1 MSNALEVKGLT
12 KHFSGFTL
20 RDVNITLPTGCI
32 MGFIGENGAG
42 KSSTLRLI
50 LGLLRPDGG
59 SIEILGKTG
68 FANDRAL
75 KEHVGVVMDEC
86 GFPENLMLSDVNAI
100 LRRCYRTWDER
111 RFRSLAAY
119 FQLPDRKRI
128 KAFSRGMKM
137 KLSIVAALSH
147 DSRLLILDEATSGL
161 DPIVR
166 DELLDIL
173 LDFIQ
178 DETHSILISSHILSD
193 LEKICDYI
201 TFIHQGRIL
210 FSSAKDELLSQY
222 AIAKGS
228 ANVIARLNPS
238 AIVGVRRGAFGTE
251 ALVRRAAMPANIVSD
266 PATLE
271 EIMLYYVKEA
281 R

>member
-12 KHFSGFTL
+12 KFFPGFAL
-20 RDVNITLPTGCI
+20 KDVSITLPTGCI

-42 KSSTLRLI
+42 KSTALRLI
-50 LGLLRPDGG
+50 LGLLRPDTG
-59 SIEILGKTG
+59 SIQVLGKTD

-75 KEHVGVVMDEC
+75 KEHIGVVMDEC
-86 GFPENLMLSDVNAI
+86 GFPENLTLSDINAI

-111 RFRSLAAY
+111 RFRSFATR
-119 FQLPDRKRI
+119 FQLPERKSI
-128 KAFSRGMKM
+128 KTFSRGMKM
-137 KLSIVAALSH
+137 KLSIAAALSH

-166 DELLDIL
+166 DEILDVF

-178 DETHSILISSHILSD
+178 DETHSILIPSHILSD

-201 TFIHQGRIL
+201 TFIHQGKIL
-210 FSSAKDELLSQY
+210 LSSAKDELLSQY

-228 ANVIARLNPS
+228 AKAIA
-238 AIVGVRRGAFGTE
+238 AIESYAVVGVRSSAFGAE
-251 ALVRRAAMPANIVSD
+251 ALVKRIALPPDIVSD

-271 EIMLYYVKEA
+271 EIMLYFVKEA

>member
-12 KHFSGFTL
+12 KFFPGFAL
-20 RDVNITLPTGCI
+20 KDVSITLPTGCI

-42 KSSTLRLI
+42 KSTALRLI
-50 LGLLRPDGG
+50 LGLLRPDTG
-59 SIEILGKTG
+59 SIQVLGKTD

-75 KEHVGVVMDEC
+75 KEHIGVVMDEC
-86 GFPENLMLSDVNAI
+86 GFPENLTLSDINAI

-111 RFRSLAAY
+111 RFRSFATR
-119 FQLPDRKRI
+119 FQLPERKSI
-128 KAFSRGMKM
+128 KTFSRGMKM
-137 KLSIVAALSH
+137 KLSIAAALSH

-166 DELLDIL
+166 DEILDVF

-201 TFIHQGRIL
+201 TFIHQGKIL
-210 FSSAKDELLSQY
+210 LSSAKDELLSQY

-228 ANVIARLNPS
+228 AKAIA
-238 AIVGVRRGAFGTE
+238 AIESYAVVGVRSSAFGAE
-251 ALVRRAAMPANIVSD
+251 ALVKRIALPPDIVSD

-271 EIMLYYVKEA
+271 EIMLYFVKEA

>member
-1 MSNALEVKGLT
+1 MTNALEIKGLT
-12 KHFSGFTL
+12 KHFPGFTL
-20 RDVNITLPTGCI
+20 EDVNITLQTGCI

-42 KSSTLRLI
+42 KSTTLRLI
-50 LGLLRPDGG
+50 LGLLRPDSG
-59 SIEILGKTG
+59 SIQVLGKSD

-86 GFPENLMLSDVNAI
+86 GFPENLTLSNVNAI

-111 RFRSLAAY
+111 RFHSLAAR
-119 FQLPDRKRI
+119 FQLPERKSV

-137 KLSIVAALSH
+137 KLSIAAALSH
-147 DSRLLILDEATSGL
+147 DSRLLLLDEATSGL

-166 DELLDIL
+166 DEILDVF

-201 TFIHQGRIL
+201 TFIHQGKIL
-210 FSSAKDELLSQY
+210 FSSPKDELLAQY
-222 AIAKGS
+222 VVAKGP
-228 ANVIARLNPS
+228 ANVIS
-238 AIVGVRRGAFGTE
+238 ALDQSAVVGVRSSAFGTE
-251 ALVRRAAMPANIVSD
+251 ALIKRSALPQNIVND

>member
-12 KHFSGFTL
+12 KFFPGFAL
-20 RDVNITLPTGCI
+20 KDVSITLPTGCI

-42 KSSTLRLI
+42 KSTALRLI
-50 LGLLRPDGG
+50 LGLLRPDTG
-59 SIEILGKTG
+59 SIQVLGKTD

-75 KEHVGVVMDEC
+75 KEHIGVVMDEC
-86 GFPENLMLSDVNAI
+86 GFPENLTLSDINAI

-111 RFRSLAAY
+111 RFLSFATR
-119 FQLPDRKRI
+119 FQLPERKSI
-128 KAFSRGMKM
+128 KTFSRGMKM
-137 KLSIVAALSH
+137 KLSIAAALSH

-166 DELLDIL
+166 DEILDVF

-201 TFIHQGRIL
+201 TFIHQGKIL
-210 FSSAKDELLSQY
+210 LSSAKDELLSQY

-228 ANVIARLNPS
+228 AKAIA
-238 AIVGVRRGAFGTE
+238 AIESYAVVGVRSSAFGAE
-251 ALVRRAAMPANIVSD
+251 ALVKRIALPPDIVSD

-271 EIMLYYVKEA
+271 EIMLYFVKEA

>member
-12 KHFSGFTL
+12 KFFPGFAL
-20 RDVNITLPTGCI
+20 KDVSITLPTGCI

-42 KSSTLRLI
+42 KSTALRLI
-50 LGLLRPDGG
+50 LGLLRPDTG
-59 SIEILGKTG
+59 SIQVLGKTD

-75 KEHVGVVMDEC
+75 KEHIGVVMDEC
-86 GFPENLMLSDVNAI
+86 GFPENLTLSDINAI

-111 RFRSLAAY
+111 RFRSFATR
-119 FQLPDRKRI
+119 FQLPERKSI
-128 KAFSRGMKM
+128 KTFSRGMKM
-137 KLSIVAALSH
+137 KLSIAAALSH

-166 DELLDIL
+166 DEILDVF

-201 TFIHQGRIL
+201 TFIHQGKIL
-210 FSSAKDELLSQY
+210 LSSAKDC
-222 AIAKGS
+222 I
-228 ANVIARLNPS
+228 R
-238 AIVGVRRGAFGTE
+238 
-251 ALVRRAAMPANIVSD
+251 
-266 PATLE
+266 
-271 EIMLYYVKEA
+271 
-281 R
+281 